1 MRGREFMP
9 KTVYTNYWESKNGE
23 IRKEHGSYA
32 SEEEALKGI
41 EAWWELHGEH
51 HSDVEQNRTNTGAL
65 EIIYNGND
73 YYYRIEKRMI
83 DGNLP
88 KSTYKKK
95 TAGEIDALRDKH
107 NLDDESFVFDEL
119 SEPFRDRIIS
129 ATPDI
134 QKARNYIY
142 DNKGRPYKELEI

>member
-1 MRGREFMP
+1 
-9 KTVYTNYWESKNGE
+9 
-23 IRKEHGSYA
+23 
-32 SEEEALKGI
+32 
-41 EAWWELHGEH
+41 
-51 HSDVEQNRTNTGAL
+51 
-65 EIIYNGND
+65 
-73 YYYRIEKRMI
+73 MI